1 MDTDISWQ
9 HCEGDVFSH
18 LMNSNG
24 AQGSAWGLPLLYRE
38 ESSACPGPAFLHP
51 FCSFFM
57 TWQDIGVGREWRASK
72 GPREKEGA

>member
-18 LMNSNG
+18 LMNSM
-24 AQGSAWGLPLLYRE
+24 GLKEGPGVCPCYTE
-38 ESSACPGPAFLHP
+38 KSSACPGPAFLHP